1 MLVGAKC
8 LANYSLGNQVASA
21 GPGLLWRI
29 YSGRNKKE
37 GKLCLKLARPC
48 MARPT
53 ATASCPPFMH
63 SQQLSAS
70 IP

>member
-8 LANYSLGNQVASA
+8 LANYTLGNQVASA

-37 GKLCLKLARPC
+37 GKQSLNLANLCTARPLPLC
-48 MARPT
+48 PARP
-53 ATASCPPFMH
+53 
-63 SQQLSAS
+63 
-70 IP
+70 